1 MKRVLFIT
9 NYPSPYRVN
18 FYDELG
24 KYLDVTVLFAD
35 RVEQKV
41 TRDAAWF
48 EESRGGFRMVQ
59 LKKRILTLHG
69 RDLCVDVTQWVR
81 KEFDAIVVCGYS
93 SPTAVLAMAYMRLH
107 KIPFYMEVDG
117 GLIRPDSRIK
127 YLIKKFLVTLPDA
140 WISSGRYTTK
150 YLTHYGADESNIQY
164 YPFSSLWEQD
174 IPESIPT
181 HEEKQ
186 SLRQALGIAEEN
198 VVVSVSRF
206 IASKRLDMLIK
217 SGASL
222 GKDVGI
228 YIIGGEPTDEYLQL
242 QKELGADHVHFVGFM
257 KKDRLAQYYRAA
269 DLFALP
275 TQTDV
280 WGLVINEAM
289 AYGLPVVT
297 TDRCV
302 AGLELIE
309 SGKNGYIIPVDD
321 QEALT
326 EAIRKT
332 LASDCSALGAA
343 ALEAIRP
350 YTIQNM
356 AKFSMQLPPAQT
368 GYTSSCFLR

>member
-24 KYLDVTVLFAD
+24 KNLDVTVLFAD

-48 EESRGGFRMVQ
+48 EDSRGGFRMVQ
-59 LKKRILTLHG
+59 LKKRILTIHG

-81 KEFDAIVVCGYS
+81 KDFDAIVVCGYS

-117 GLIRPDSRIK
+117 GLIRPDSKLK
-127 YLIKKFLVTLPDA
+127 YEIKKRLVTLPDA
-140 WISSGRYTTK
+140 WISSGRFTTK
-150 YLTHYGADESNIQY
+150 YLTHYGADESKIQY
-164 YPFSSLWEQD
+164 YPFSSLWERD
-174 IPESIPT
+174 IPASVPT
-181 HEEKQ
+181 REEKQ
-186 SLRQALGIAEEN
+186 QLRRKLGLQEDRI
-198 VVVSVSRF
+198 VISVSRF
-206 IASKRLDMLIK
+206 IPSKRLDMLIR
-217 SGASL
+217 SAAEL
-222 GKDVGI
+222 GESVGI
-228 YIIGGEPTDEYLQL
+228 YLIGGEPTEEYLQI
-242 QKELGADHVHFVGFM
+242 QRELGADNVHFVGFL
-257 KKDRLAQYYRAA
+257 KKDKLADYYRAA

-280 WGLVINEAM
+280 WGLVINESM
-289 AYGLPVVT
+289 AYGLPVIT

-321 QEALT
+321 NAALT
-326 EAIRKT
+326 EAIRT
-332 LASDCSALGAA
+332 VFASDHAAMGAA
-343 ALEAIRP
+343 ALETIRP
-350 YTIQNM
+350 YTVENM
-356 AKFSMQLPPAQT
+356 VKAHVEIFT
-368 GYTSSCFLR
+368 

>member
-24 KYLDVTVLFAD
+24 KNLDVTVLFAD

-48 EESRGGFRMVQ
+48 EDSRGGFRMVQ
-59 LKKRILTLHG
+59 LKKRILTVHG

-81 KEFDAIVVCGYS
+81 KDFDAIVVCGYS

-117 GLIRPDSRIK
+117 GLIRPDSKLK
-127 YLIKKFLVTLPDA
+127 YEIKKRLVTLPDA
-140 WISSGRYTTK
+140 WISSGRFTTK
-150 YLTHYGADESNIQY
+150 YLTHYGADESKIQY
-164 YPFSSLWEQD
+164 YPFSSLWERD
-174 IPESIPT
+174 IPASVPT
-181 HEEKQ
+181 REEKQ
-186 SLRQALGIAEEN
+186 QLRRKLGLQEDRI
-198 VVVSVSRF
+198 VISVSRF
-206 IASKRLDMLIK
+206 IPSKRLDMLIR
-217 SGASL
+217 SAAEL
-222 GKDVGI
+222 GESVGI
-228 YIIGGEPTDEYLQL
+228 YLIGGEPTEEYLSL
-242 QKELGADHVHFVGFM
+242 QRELGADNVHFVGFL
-257 KKDRLAQYYRAA
+257 KKDKLAEYYRAA

-280 WGLVINEAM
+280 WGLVINESM
-289 AYGLPVVT
+289 AYGLPVIT

-321 QEALT
+321 QQALT
-326 EAIRKT
+326 QAIRT
-332 LASDCSALGAA
+332 ALEGDCAAMGAA
-343 ALEAIRP
+343 ALETIRP
-350 YTIQNM
+350 YTIENM
-356 AKFSMQLPPAQT
+356 AKAHVEIFA
-368 GYTSSCFLR
+368 